1 MSHFLNSVWALQ
13 SMRPFQLL
21 PKISFLNMWCKIKQC
36 TMYMS
41 DIVCIRCL
49 VYSEEEKQLFNLLF
63 YKAWQSVISFQYV
76 WPDIWVETINLVG
89 FPCNP
94 PSHCYSHCSPSDD
107 GKFDLYSQLRPKTN
121 YALAAA
127 YKTLKMMMRESA
139 SSTVQ
144 ISRFNQLVKQGK
156 KCGHERV
163 TSFFSPGP
171 EPRGNESHFC
181 RIFLLF
187 LLSKRFLHRQLVC
200 LTRRH
205 P

>member
-1 MSHFLNSVWALQ
+1 
-13 SMRPFQLL
+13 
-21 PKISFLNMWCKIKQC
+21 
-36 TMYMS
+36 MS

-76 WPDIWVETINLVG
+76 WPDIWVETICLLG
-89 FPCNP
+89 F
-94 PSHCYSHCSPSDD
+94 PSHCYSHCSPSMMATLI
-107 GKFDLYSQLRPKTN
+107 FILNWDLKQTTHWLPTKHWKWWWERVLP
-121 YALAAA
+121 
-127 YKTLKMMMRESA
+127 
-139 SSTVQ
+139 VQ
-144 ISRFNQLVKQGK
+144 YRFNQLVKQGK

-163 TSFFSPGP
+163 SSFFSPGP

-187 LLSKRFLHRQLVC
+187 LVFERFPHRQLVC

-205 P
+205 PEFLMICFVRLWLARSHWHWQY